1 MEISLNSLVG
11 TIVEI
16 MGKPLVG
23 TCLKMCPNK
32 EIKWREKNKLL
43 HKFEILPGTECEPKA
58 DPNRIVK
65 QFTRSA
71 AGKLEQSKEELR
83 PSDVLLMTMNYLIHD
98 IIIMDSVPFIEIYD
112 FINDRVQAIRQDITI
127 QMIEDKNAVQIYE
140 KCVKFYVVSS
150 YILCEEPQNK
160 FDQHLNSKQLS
171 ICLEKVMELYKN
183 LQSETMNEIIS
194 IHLSLNMTHYE
205 KFYRSGDLYKGS
217 DNTLLK
223 LTIETCISWIEG
235 NFIRFFKAV
244 QNLPLILQM
253 CFFHQFGS
261 IRKRTLKT
269 LSVGFSSASS
279 HFPVETLSYW
289 LCLSYQDTLEICQ
302 MYKIKM
308 ENKKII
314 FSKKD
319 FDANVMEPKL
329 QKENFIESNLKNIKL
344 ADIINSKKCTR
355 KE

>member
-1 MEISLNSLVG
+1 
-11 TIVEI
+11 
-16 MGKPLVG
+16 
-23 TCLKMCPNK
+23 MCPDK

-43 HKFEILPGTECEPKA
+43 HKFEILPGTESEPKA
-58 DPNRIVK
+58 DPNRVVK

-83 PSDVLLMTMNYLIHD
+83 PSDVLLTTMNYLMHD

-127 QMIEDKNAVQIYE
+127 QMIGDKNAVQIYE
-140 KCVKFYVVSS
+140 KCVKFYVISS
-150 YILCEEPQNK
+150 YILCEESQNK

-171 ICLEKVMELYKN
+171 ICLEKVMELYEN
-183 LQSETMNEIIS
+183 FPSESMNEIIS
-194 IHLSLNMTHYE
+194 IHLSVNMTHYE
-205 KFYRSGDLYKGS
+205 KFYRSGDLYKVL

-223 LTIETCISWIEG
+223 LTIEICISWAEG

-244 QNLPLILQM
+244 RNLPLILQM

-269 LSVGFSSASS
+269 LSVAFSSASCR
-279 HFPVETLSYW
+279 FPLETLSFW
-289 LCLSYQDTLEICQ
+289 LYLSHQDTIQICQ

-308 ENKKII
+308 EDKKIV

-319 FDANVMEPKL
+319 FDVDIMEPKL
-329 QKENFIESNLKNIKL
+329 QKENFIESNLKYIKL
-344 ADIINSKKCTR
+344 ADIINSKK
-355 KE
+355 